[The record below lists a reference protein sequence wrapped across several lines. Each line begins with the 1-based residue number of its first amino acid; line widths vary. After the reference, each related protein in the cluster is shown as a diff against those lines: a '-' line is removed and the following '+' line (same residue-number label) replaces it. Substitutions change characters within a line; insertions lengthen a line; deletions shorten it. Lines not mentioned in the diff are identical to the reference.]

1 MSGPAAKRPGSRPV
15 AGADNRLDGTVER
28 LGRWTAAR
36 TTRRSFL
43 NRLGQLAV
51 FVAAGPTIAGLLIRE
66 AQARVC
72 GQSGVTPKCDTF
84 DCNGPGDV
92 WGWCWYAS
100 DGCCRN
106 DGLKKICD
114 CCTVDYPNVHGYCP
128 SGTNVRCIVESC
140 GNDPRVLSVALT
152 PIVWA
157 GATGYHHA
165 AIRAS
170 MAAGDTSAK
179 RAVVADDANRWM
191 QYIAAPL
198 AGTLGV
204 PLLGI
209 GAGGPTN
216 EDLALL
222 GELGVD
228 EVLVV
233 GPVAGTGSFAS
244 ASIAVDQVT
253 TGSDLATAS
262 RQVATRI
269 TKINDINRTV
279 TVETTGLSAEAAP
292 AAAAFAALGGF
303 PFLVGSAAAAAV
315 GYPTLYVGP
324 EPADVS
330 LISDRTAATTVVDL
344 SIELADLA
352 AALPNVSPRRI
363 AIVPAGSSDAIGLVN
378 LSVPIVAHPTD
389 RLGALE
395 GWIQDHSVRY
405 GELAE
410 IYYTRGPGQLR
421 TDEYWK
427 LQGAAN
433 GFRVDQLQGVAGQ
446 GLPVHRQPLAER
458 PIGKART
465 DGALSWGSQSPPN
478 YWTTQGQTFR
488 R

>member
-1 MSGPAAKRPGSRPV
+1 MDAA
-15 AGADNRLDGTVER
+15 VER
-28 LGRWTAAR
+28 LGRWTASR

-51 FVAAGPTIAGLLIRE
+51 LVAAGPTLAGLLIRD

-84 DCNGPGDV
+84 DCEGPGDV

-140 GNDPRVLSVALT
+140 GTDPRVLSVALT
-152 PIVWA
+152 PLEWA

-165 AIRAS
+165 AIYRGHT
-170 MAAGDTSAK
+170 AATK
-179 RAVVADDANRWM
+179 AVVADDSDRWM

-198 AGTLGV
+198 AGALGV

-209 GAGGPTN
+209 GANGATN

-222 GELGVD
+222 QSLGVS
-228 EVLVV
+228 EVMAV
-233 GPVAGTGSFAS
+233 GPITATGILTSSGFS
-244 ASIAVDQVT
+244 VDQVT
-253 TGSDLATAS
+253 SATDLPTIS
-262 RQVATRI
+262 RQVAARI

-279 TVETTGLSAEAAP
+279 TVEAAGLSAEVAP
-292 AAAAFAALGGF
+292 AASAFAALGGF
-303 PFLVGSAAAAAV
+303 PLVVGSSAALAV

-324 EPADVS
+324 EPADVALS
-330 LISDRTAATTVVDL
+330 SNRTVASSAVEL

-352 AALPNVSPRRI
+352 ASLPHVSPRRI
-363 AIVPAGSSDAIGLVN
+363 AIAPSGSSDAVGLVN
-378 LSVPIVAHPTD
+378 LGVPLILHPLD
-389 RLGALE
+389 RLGPLE
-395 GWIQDHSVRY
+395 TWIQDHSVRY
-405 GELAE
+405 GELSE
-410 IYYTRGPGQLR
+410 IYYMLGPGQL
-421 TDEYWK
+421 TTEEYWK
-427 LQGAAN
+427 LQSAAN
-433 GFRVDQLQGVAGQ
+433 GFRADQLQGVSGQ

-458 PIGKART
+458 PIGMART
-465 DGALSWGSQSPPN
+465 DGALSWGSESPPN

>member
-1 MSGPAAKRPGSRPV
+1 MNNQTTTGTNMDAA
-15 AGADNRLDGTVER
+15 VER
-28 LGRWTAAR
+28 LGRWTAGR

-51 FVAAGPTIAGLLIRE
+51 FVAAGPTLAGLLIRD

-84 DCNGPGDV
+84 HCEGPGDV

-140 GNDPRVLSVALT
+140 GTDPRVLNVALT
-152 PIVWA
+152 PLEWA

-165 AIRAS
+165 AIVT
-170 MAAGDTSAK
+170 GHTSATK
-179 RAVVADDANRWM
+179 AVVADDSDRWM
-191 QYIAAPL
+191 QYVAAPL
-198 AGTLGV
+198 GGALGI

-209 GAGGPTN
+209 SANGATAD
-216 EDLALL
+216 DLALL
-222 GELGVD
+222 SSLGVT
-228 EVLVV
+228 EVMAV
-233 GPVAGTGSFAS
+233 GPVSGLGTLTGAGIT
-244 ASIAVDQVT
+244 VDQVT
-253 TGSDLATAS
+253 TASDLPTIS
-262 RQVATRI
+262 QQVAARI

-279 TVETTGLSAEAAP
+279 TVEAAGLSAEVAP

-303 PFLVGSAAAAAV
+303 PLMVGSSAALAV

-324 EPADVS
+324 EPADVALS
-330 LISDRTAATTVVDL
+330 SNRTVATSAVDL

-352 AALPNVSPRRI
+352 AAIPHVSPKRI
-363 AIVPAGSSDAIGLVN
+363 AIAPSGSSDAVGLVN
-378 LSVPIVAHPTD
+378 LGVPLVLHPLD

-395 GWIQDHSVRY
+395 SWIQDHSLRY
-405 GELAE
+405 GELTE
-410 IYYTRGPGQLR
+410 IYYVLGPGQLL
-421 TDEYWK
+421 TEEYWK
-427 LQGAAN
+427 LQSAAN
-433 GFRVDQLQGVAGQ
+433 GFRADQLQGVSGQ
-446 GLPVHRQPLAER
+446 GLPVIRQPLAER
-458 PIGKART
+458 PIGMART

>member
-1 MSGPAAKRPGSRPV
+1 M
-15 AGADNRLDGTVER
+15 
-28 LGRWTAAR
+28 
-36 TTRRSFL
+36 
-43 NRLGQLAV
+43 
-51 FVAAGPTIAGLLIRE
+51 FVAAGPTLAGLLIRD

-84 DCNGPGDV
+84 DCEGPGDV

-140 GNDPRVLSVALT
+140 GTDPRVLSVTLT
-152 PIVWA
+152 PLEWA

-165 AIRAS
+165 AIIS
-170 MAAGDTSAK
+170 GHDAATK
-179 RAVVADDANRWM
+179 AVVADDSDRWM

-198 AGTLGV
+198 AGALGI

-209 GAGGPTN
+209 GANGATA
-216 EDLALL
+216 EDRDLLAS
-222 GELGVD
+222 LGVT

-233 GPVAGTGSFAS
+233 GPVSGLGTITGAG
-244 ASIAVDQVT
+244 IAVDQVT
-253 TGSDLATAS
+253 SGSDLATIS
-262 RQVATRI
+262 QQVATRI

-279 TVETTGLSAEAAP
+279 TVEAAGLSAEVAP

-303 PFLVGSAAAAAV
+303 PLMVGSSAALAV

-324 EPADVS
+324 EPADVALS
-330 LISDRTAATTVVDL
+330 SNRTVATSAVDL

-352 AALPNVSPRRI
+352 AAIPHVSPKRI
-363 AIVPAGSSDAIGLVN
+363 AIAPSGSSDAVGLVN
-378 LSVPIVAHPTD
+378 LGVPLVLHPLD

-395 GWIQDHSVRY
+395 TWIQDHSLRY
-405 GELAE
+405 GELTE
-410 IYYTRGPGQLR
+410 IYYMLGPGQLI
-421 TDEYWK
+421 TEEYWK
-427 LQGAAN
+427 LQSAAN
-433 GFRVDQLQGVAGQ
+433 GFRADQLQGVSGQ

-458 PIGKART
+458 PIGMART
-465 DGALSWGSQSPPN
+465 DGALSWGSESPPN

>member
-1 MSGPAAKRPGSRPV
+1 MSNQQMTGSNMDAA
-15 AGADNRLDGTVER
+15 VER
-28 LGRWTAAR
+28 LGRWTAGR

-51 FVAAGPTIAGLLIRE
+51 FVAAGPTLAGLLIRD

-84 DCNGPGDV
+84 NCEGPGDV

-140 GNDPRVLSVALT
+140 GTDPRVLSVALT
-152 PIVWA
+152 PLEWA
-157 GATGYHHA
+157 GATGYHHT
-165 AIRAS
+165 AIIS
-170 MAAGDTSAK
+170 GHTSATK
-179 RAVVADDANRWM
+179 AVVADDNDRWM

-198 AGTLGV
+198 AGALGV
-204 PLLGI
+204 PLLGLGTG
-209 GAGGPTN
+209 GATAQ
-216 EDLALL
+216 DLTLL
-222 GELGVD
+222 ASLGVT
-228 EVLVV
+228 EVMAV
-233 GPVAGTGSFAS
+233 GPVSALGTLTGAGIT
-244 ASIAVDQVT
+244 VDQVT
-253 TGSDLATAS
+253 TASDLPTIS
-262 RQVATRI
+262 QQVATRI

-279 TVETTGLSAEAAP
+279 TVEAAGLSAEVAP

-303 PFLVGSAAAAAV
+303 PLMVGSSAALAV

-324 EPADVS
+324 EPTDVALS
-330 LISDRTAATTVVDL
+330 SNRTVATSAVDL

-352 AALPNVSPRRI
+352 AAIPHVSPKRI
-363 AIVPAGSSDAIGLVN
+363 AIAPSGSSDAVGLVN
-378 LSVPIVAHPTD
+378 LGVPLILHPLD

-395 GWIQDHSVRY
+395 TWIQDHSLRY
-405 GELAE
+405 GELTE
-410 IYYTRGPGQLR
+410 IYYMLGPGQLL
-421 TDEYWK
+421 TEEYWK
-427 LQGAAN
+427 LQSAAN
-433 GFRVDQLQGVAGQ
+433 GFRADQLQGVSGQ
-446 GLPVHRQPLAER
+446 GLPVIRQPLAER
-458 PIGKART
+458 PIGMART
-465 DGALSWGSQSPPN
+465 DGALSWGSESPPN

>member
-1 MSGPAAKRPGSRPV
+1 MT
-15 AGADNRLDGTVER
+15 AGHQPETGLDATVER

-72 GQSGVTPKCDTF
+72 GQSGITPKCDTF
-84 DCNGPGDV
+84 DCVGPGDV

-140 GNDPRVLSVALT
+140 GNDPRVLNVTLT
-152 PIVWA
+152 PIEWTA
-157 GATGYHHA
+157 ATGYHHP

-170 MAAGDTSAK
+170 MAAGNTTAR
-179 RAVVADDANRWM
+179 RAVVADDAERWM

-198 AGTLGV
+198 AGVLGV

-209 GAGGPTN
+209 GAAGPTD

-222 GELGVD
+222 AELGVT
-228 EVLVV
+228 EVVAV
-233 GPVAGTGSFAS
+233 GPVPEVANFAA
-244 ASIAVDQVT
+244 ASITVDQVT
-253 TGSDLATAS
+253 TGSDLGPIS
-262 RQVATRI
+262 QQVAERI
-269 TKINDINRTV
+269 TSINDINRTV

-292 AAAAFAALGGF
+292 VAAVFAALGGF
-303 PFLVGSAAAAAV
+303 PLLVGSPTAAAV
-315 GYPTLYVGP
+315 GYPTLYIGP

-330 LISDRTAATTVVDL
+330 LISDRTSATTLVEL
-344 SIELADLA
+344 SIELAGLA
-352 AALPNVSPRRI
+352 SGIPGVSPNRV
-363 AIVPAGSSDAIGLVN
+363 AIVPSGSSDAIGLVN
-378 LSVPIVAHPTD
+378 LAVPMVLHPLD
-389 RLGALE
+389 RLGSVE
-395 GWIQDHSVRY
+395 SWIQDHSVRY
-405 GELAE
+405 GELVE
-410 IYYTRGPGQLR
+410 IYYTQGPGQLL
-421 TDEYWK
+421 TEEYWK
-427 LQGAAN
+427 LQGSAN
-433 GFRVDQLQGVAGQ
+433 GFRVDQLQGVSGE
-446 GLPVHRQPLAER
+446 GLPVMRQPMAER
-458 PIGKART
+458 PIGMART
-465 DGALSWGSQSPPN
+465 DGALSWASEEPPT